1 LSCINLD
8 TGPQPTFAKFGY
20 RKEISAAASMIDQPH
35 AARIMAAGFWQM
47 SQATLFQRLG
57 SSPGGLSQAE
67 AERRL
72 AIFGTN
78 HIEASHTRSILGK
91 LGRRIL
97 NPLIAMLLLAAAVS
111 GVSGDLGSFAIIVA
125 VLSMSLTLDIV
136 QEHRAEQTAEA
147 LRASVAI
154 QADVVRGGVDI
165 SIPVTEL
172 VPGDVVKLRT
182 GDLIPAD
189 GVVLETQELQVNE
202 ALMTGEPFPVL
213 KIAVPCSATSPAEA
227 TNALFAGTSTVG
239 GSGRMLIV
247 ETGSRTRFGAIA
259 EALAAATPPTA
270 LEQGVRRLGLLIL
283 RLTLFLTLFVLM
295 AHLVAQRP
303 AMESFLFAVALA
315 VGLTPELLPMVMT
328 VTLARGALR
337 MASRKVIVKR
347 LSSIHDLG
355 AMDTLCVDKT
365 GTLTEAKITLAA
377 HIDPQGNES
386 DRVLDLA
393 YLNSTFQ
400 AGIRSPLDD
409 AILAA
414 RRKSID
420 VWSRVAE
427 VPFDFE
433 RRCLSVLAASGQKQ
447 ILITKGAPESVLSR
461 CLAAEIDGTS
471 HALDESWQKKLAA
484 LQDHHA
490 RDGFRLLAVATR
502 DIPTS
507 QKTVAVGDEAD
518 LTLIGFCVFADPPKQ
533 DASDA
538 VSSLE
543 SLGVAIK
550 ILSGDHAAV
559 VAHVAGAVGLRNDR
573 IMTGGEVAELT
584 DIALAARVND
594 VDIFARVDPDQK
606 RRIVAALRR
615 HHVVG
620 FMGDG
625 VNDAPAIHTAHV
637 GISVTG
643 ATEVARAAAD
653 IILLAPDLSVL
664 AAGVR
669 EGRRTFAN
677 ILKYVRMGTSSNFGN
692 MLSMALASIVLPF
705 LPLLPLQ
712 ILLNNLL
719 YDLSEVGI
727 PFDEVDQEDV
737 EGPQG
742 WDMRSILRFTIIM
755 GAVSSLFD
763 AITFTILLKVFHAD
777 ATLFQTGWFVESI
790 ATQILVIF
798 LIRSRRLP
806 WRANRP
812 HSLLIVTSLGA
823 LGAGVALALG
833 PWGYLFGFA
842 APSLSLMA
850 VIGAITLI
858 YLAAAEAAKR
868 GERGFI

>member
-1 LSCINLD
+1 M
-8 TGPQPTFAKFGY
+8 
-20 RKEISAAASMIDQPH
+20 RAASMIDQPH
-35 AARIMAAGFWQM
+35 AARLMVAEFWQM
-47 SQATLFQRLG
+47 PQGALFEKLG
-57 SSPGGLSQAE
+57 SSSEGLSQAE
-67 AERRL
+67 AGRRL
-72 AIFGTN
+72 VTFGAN
-78 HIEASHTRSILGK
+78 HVEASNTRSILGK
-91 LGRRIL
+91 LGRRVL
-97 NPLIAMLLLAAAVS
+97 NPLIAMLLVAAAVS
-111 GVSGDLGSFAIIVA
+111 GISGDLGSFAIIVA
-125 VLSMSLTLDIV
+125 VLSLSLTLDVV

-154 QADVVRGGVDI
+154 QADAVRGGADI
-165 SIPVTEL
+165 SISVTEL
-172 VPGDVVKLRT
+172 VPGDVVRLRT

-189 GVVLETQELQVNE
+189 GVVLDAQELQVNE
-202 ALMTGEPFPVL
+202 SLMTGEPFPVL
-213 KIAVPCSATSPAEA
+213 KTAGPCPATSPAEA

-247 ETGSRTRFGAIA
+247 ETGRRTRFGAIA

-270 LEQGVRRLGLLIL
+270 LEQGVLRLGLLIL
-283 RLTLFLTLFVLM
+283 RLTLFLTLFVLL

-377 HIDPQGNES
+377 YIDPQGRES
-386 DRVLDLA
+386 DRVLDFA
-393 YLNSTFQ
+393 RLNSTFQ
-400 AGIRSPLDD
+400 AGVRSPLDD
-409 AILAA
+409 AILAVK
-414 RRKSID
+414 RNSID
-420 VWSRVAE
+420 GWSRVAE

-433 RRCLSVLAASGQKQ
+433 RRCLSVLAANGQEH

-461 CLAAEIDGTS
+461 CVAVEIDGLA
-471 HALDESWQKKLAA
+471 HALDQSWQQTLTT

-490 RDGFRLLAVATR
+490 HDGFRLLAVATR
-502 DIPTS
+502 PIPPA
-507 QKTVAVGDEAD
+507 QKRVTIDDESD
-518 LTLIGFCVFADPPKQ
+518 LTLIGFCAFADPPKQ
-533 DASDA
+533 DAADA
-538 VSSLE
+538 VSSLA

-550 ILSGDHAAV
+550 ILSGDHATV
-559 VAHVAGAVGLRNDR
+559 VAHVAGAVGLRNHR
-573 IMTGGEVAELT
+573 IMTGGEIAELT
-584 DIALAARVND
+584 DIALAARAND

-606 RRIVAALRR
+606 RRIIAALRR
-615 HHVVG
+615 HRVVG

-653 IILLAPDLSVL
+653 MILLAPDLSVL

-742 WDMRSILRFTIIM
+742 WNMRSILRFTVIM

-812 HSLLIVTSLGA
+812 HGLLIVTSLGA
-823 LGAGVALALG
+823 LGTGIALALG
-833 PWGYLFGFA
+833 PWGHVFGFA
-842 APSLSLMA
+842 TPSLAMIA
-850 VIGAITLI
+850 VIGVITLT
-858 YLAAAEAAKR
+858 YLAAAEVAKR
-868 GERGFI
+868 VNAPLPRV

>member
-1 LSCINLD
+1 MTSQ
-8 TGPQPTFAKFGY
+8 QPVAQVVAT
-20 RKEISAAASMIDQPH
+20 E
-35 AARIMAAGFWQM
+35 FWQM
-47 SQATLFQRLG
+47 PQGALFDKLG
-57 SSPGGLSQAE
+57 SNPSGLSQIE

-72 AIFGTN
+72 ATFGAN
-78 HIEASHTRSILGK
+78 RIEASQAKSVLHK
-91 LGRRIL
+91 LGRRVL
-97 NPLIAMLLLAAAVS
+97 NPLVAMLLVAAAVS
-111 GVSGDLGSFAIIVA
+111 GISGDLGSFGIIVA
-125 VLSMSLTLDIV
+125 VLSLSLTLDIV
-136 QEHRAEQTAEA
+136 QEHRAERTAEA

-154 QADVVRGGVDI
+154 QADAVRDGADI
-165 SIPVTEL
+165 AISVTEL
-172 VPGDVVKLRT
+172 VPGDIVKLRI

-189 GVVLETQELQVNE
+189 GLVMEAQELQVNE
-202 ALMTGEPFPVL
+202 ALMTGEPFPAY
-213 KIAVPCSATSPAEA
+213 KAAAPCSSILPAEA

-239 GSGRMLIV
+239 GSGKMLIV

-259 EALAAATPPTA
+259 EALAATPPPTA

-303 AMESFLFAVALA
+303 AMDSFLFAVALA

-337 MASRKVIVKR
+337 MAGRKVIVKR

-377 HIDPQGNES
+377 HVDPQGRDS
-386 DRVLDLA
+386 ARVLSLA
-393 YLNSTFQ
+393 HLNSTFQ
-400 AGIRSPLDD
+400 AGVRSPLDD
-409 AILAA
+409 AILAS
-414 RRKSID
+414 KGD
-420 VWSRVAE
+420 GVDGWTRVAE
-427 VPFDFE
+427 VPFDFQ
-433 RRCLSVLAASGQKQ
+433 RRCLSVLAASSQEQ
-447 ILITKGAPESVLSR
+447 LLITKGAPDSILSR
-461 CLAAEIDGTS
+461 CVAVEIDGLAHS
-471 HALDESWQKKLAA
+471 FEEALEQRLAA
-484 LQDHHA
+484 LQDQYA
-490 RDGFRLLAVATR
+490 REGFRLLAVATR
-502 DIPTS
+502 EIPSS
-507 QKTVAVGDEAD
+507 QKTVAVSDETG

-538 VSSLE
+538 IMSLK
-543 SLGVAIK
+543 SLGVEIK

-573 IMTGGEVAELT
+573 IMTGSEIAVLSDT
-584 DIALAARVND
+584 ALAVRVD
-594 VDIFARVDPDQK
+594 DIDLFARVDPDQK

-625 VNDAPAIHTAHV
+625 VNDAPALHSAHI

-653 IILLAPDLSVL
+653 MILLAPDLSVL

-727 PFDEVDQEDV
+727 PFDEVDQDDV
-737 EGPQG
+737 ERPQG
-742 WDMRSILRFTIIM
+742 WEMRSILRFTIIM

-763 AITFTILLKVFHAD
+763 AITFAVLLKVFHAD
-777 ATLFQTGWFVESI
+777 AALFQTGWFVESI

-806 WRANRP
+806 WRASRP
-812 HSLLIVTSLGA
+812 HGLLIASSLGA
-823 LGAGVALALG
+823 LGVGVALALG
-833 PWGYLFGFA
+833 PWSPFFGFA
-842 APSLSLMA
+842 KPSLPLM
-850 VIGAITLI
+850 VLIGTITLI
-858 YLAAAEAAKR
+858 YLASAEAAKR
-868 GERGFI
+868 LALPASRSDIVVRGDRRS

>member
-1 LSCINLD
+1 MIN
-8 TGPQPTFAKFGY
+8 
-20 RKEISAAASMIDQPH
+20 QPH
-35 AARIMAAGFWQM
+35 AARVVATDFWQM
-47 SQATLFQRLG
+47 PQGALFEKLDT
-57 SSPGGLSQAE
+57 SASGLSQVE

-72 AIFGTN
+72 AMFGAN
-78 HIEASHTRSILGK
+78 LVEPSHTGSILSK
-91 LGRRIL
+91 LGRRVL
-97 NPLIAMLLLAAAVS
+97 NPLVAMLLVAAAVS
-111 GVSGDLGSFAIIVA
+111 GMSGDLGSFAIIVA
-125 VLSMSLTLDIV
+125 VLSLSLTLDIV

-154 QADVVRGGVDI
+154 QADTVRDGADI

-172 VPGDVVKLRT
+172 VPGDIVKLRI

-189 GVVLETQELQVNE
+189 GLVLEAQELQVNE
-202 ALMTGEPFPVL
+202 ALMTGEPFPAL
-213 KIAVPCSATSPAEA
+213 KTAAPCSTTLPAEA

-239 GSGRMLIV
+239 GAGKMLIV

-259 EALAAATPPTA
+259 EALAAAAPPTA

-337 MASRKVIVKR
+337 LARRKVIVKR

-377 HIDPQGNES
+377 HVDGQGLGS
-386 DRVLDLA
+386 DRVLKLA
-393 YLNSTFQ
+393 CLNSTFQ
-400 AGIRSPLDD
+400 AGVRSPLDD

-414 RRKSID
+414 KRD
-420 VWSRVAE
+420 DLDGWTRVAE

-433 RRCLSVLAASGQKQ
+433 RRCLSVLAASDQGTL
-447 ILITKGAPESVLSR
+447 LITKGAPESVLSR
-461 CLAAEIDGTS
+461 CIAMEIDGLAHT
-471 HALDESWQKKLAA
+471 LDESRKQSLAA
-484 LQDHHA
+484 LEDRYA

-502 DIPTS
+502 EIPPS
-507 QKTVAVGDEAD
+507 LKAVTADDETD
-518 LTLIGFCVFADPPKQ
+518 LTLIGFCVFADAPKQ

-538 VSSLE
+538 VSSLK

-550 ILSGDHAAV
+550 VLSGDHAAV
-559 VAHVAGAVGLRNDR
+559 VAHVAGDVGLRNDR
-573 IMTGGEVAELT
+573 VMSGSEIAELT
-584 DIALAARVND
+584 DTALAARID
-594 VDIFARVDPDQK
+594 SVDLFARVDPDQK

-625 VNDAPAIHTAHV
+625 VNDAPAIHTAHI

-653 IILLAPDLSVL
+653 MILLAPDLSVL

-719 YDLSEVGI
+719 YDHSEVGI
-727 PFDEVDQEDV
+727 PFDDVDQEDV
-737 EGPQG
+737 ERPQG
-742 WDMRSILRFTIIM
+742 WDMRGILRFTIVM
-755 GAVSSLFD
+755 GAASSLFD
-763 AITFTILLKVFHAD
+763 AFTFAVLLELFHAD
-777 ATLFQTGWFVESI
+777 AALFQTGWFLESI

-806 WRANRP
+806 WRASRP
-812 HSLLIVTSLGA
+812 HGLLIASSLGA
-823 LGAGVALALG
+823 LGVGVALALG
-833 PWGYLFGFA
+833 PWSPFFGFA
-842 APSLSLMA
+842 KPSLPLMVA
-850 VIGAITLI
+850 IGTITLI
-858 YLAAAEAAKR
+858 YLASAEAAKR
-868 GERGFI
+868 LALPASRSDILVRGDRRS

>member
-1 LSCINLD
+1 
-8 TGPQPTFAKFGY
+8 
-20 RKEISAAASMIDQPH
+20 MIHEPH
-35 AARIMAAGFWQM
+35 AANALPAEFWQM
-47 SQATLFQRLG
+47 PRDALFCKLG
-57 SSPGGLSQAE
+57 SDPRGLSHIE

-72 AIFGTN
+72 AIFGAN
-78 HIEASHTRSILGK
+78 RVEASQTRSILHK
-91 LGRRIL
+91 LGHRIL
-97 NPLIAMLLLAAAVS
+97 NPLVAMLLVAAAVS
-111 GVSGDLGSFAIIVA
+111 GVSGDLGSFAIIVT
-125 VLSMSLTLDIV
+125 VLLLSLTLDVV
-136 QEHRAEQTAEA
+136 QEHRAELTAEA

-154 QADVVRGGVDI
+154 EADAIRDGTDV
-165 SIPVTEL
+165 SIPVTAL
-172 VPGDVVKLRT
+172 VPGDIVRLRT

-189 GVVLETQELQVNE
+189 GIVLEAHELQVNE
-202 ALMTGEPFPVL
+202 ALMTGEPFPAC
-213 KIAVPCSATSPAEA
+213 KTDAPCSAILPAEA

-239 GSGRMLIV
+239 GSGKMLIV
-247 ETGSRTRFGAIA
+247 ETGSRTRFGTIA
-259 EALAAATPPTA
+259 GALAAAAPPTA
-270 LEQGVRRLGLLIL
+270 LEQGVQRLGLLIL

-295 AHLVAQRP
+295 AHLIAQRP

-337 MASRKVIVKR
+337 MADRKVIVKR

-365 GTLTEAKITLAA
+365 GTLTEARITLAA
-377 HIDPQGNES
+377 QVDTEGRDSKKVVQ
-386 DRVLDLA
+386 LA
-393 YLNSTFQ
+393 HLNSAFQ
-400 AGIRSPLDD
+400 AGVRSPLDD

-414 RRKSID
+414 KSDGINA
-420 VWSRVAE
+420 WTRVAE

-433 RRCLSVLAASGQKQ
+433 RRRLSVLAASDKEQV
-447 ILITKGAPESVLSR
+447 LITKGAPESVISR
-461 CLAAEIDGTS
+461 CVAVDIDGLAHS
-471 HALDESWQKKLAA
+471 LDEAWQQKLTAI
-484 LQDHHA
+484 QDHYAHE
-490 RDGFRLLAVATR
+490 GFRLLAVATKL
-502 DIPTS
+502 IPS
-507 QKTVAVGDEAD
+507 AQKTVAVSDEAD

-533 DASDA
+533 DASEA
-538 VSSLE
+538 VMSLK

-559 VAHVAGAVGLRNDR
+559 VGHVAGAVGLRSDR
-573 IMTGGEVAELT
+573 IMTGGEIAELT
-584 DIALAARVND
+584 DIALAARVGD
-594 VDIFARVDPDQK
+594 VDLFARVDPDQK

-653 IILLAPDLSVL
+653 MILLAPDLSVL

-737 EGPQG
+737 ERPQA
-742 WDMRSILRFTIIM
+742 WDMPSILRFTILM

-763 AITFTILLKVFHAD
+763 AITFFVLLKVFHAD

-790 ATQILVIF
+790 STQILVIF

-812 HSLLIVTSLGA
+812 HAILIATSLGA

-833 PWGYLFGFA
+833 PWGRLFGFVF
-842 APSLSLMA
+842 PSMPLM
-850 VIGAITLI
+850 VMIITITLT
-858 YLAAAEAAKR
+858 YLAAAELAKR
-868 GERGFI
+868 GALTIRQNVNARKHRLSLR